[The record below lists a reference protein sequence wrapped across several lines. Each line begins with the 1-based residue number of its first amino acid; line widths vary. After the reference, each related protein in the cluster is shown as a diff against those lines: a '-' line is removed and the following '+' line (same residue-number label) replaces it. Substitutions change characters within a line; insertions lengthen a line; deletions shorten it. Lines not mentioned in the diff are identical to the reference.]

1 MQTDGE
7 DSHSK
12 IKAHTITKELQERGV
27 VVDSVMIS
35 KCFVSWR
42 ERHVVLRCFFVI
54 YKIVTAIHYI
64 EKMHCRFISLC
75 TYMMYW
81 RQIPARKT

>member
-12 IKAHTITKELQERGV
+12 IKAHTITKELQQRGV
-27 VVDSVMIS
+27 VVDAVMIS

-42 ERHVVLRCFFVI
+42 ERHVVLCCFFVI
-54 YKIVTAIHYI
+54 CNIVTALHYTG
-64 EKMHCRFISLC
+64 KMHCRFISL
-75 TYMMYW
+75 
-81 RQIPARKT
+81 